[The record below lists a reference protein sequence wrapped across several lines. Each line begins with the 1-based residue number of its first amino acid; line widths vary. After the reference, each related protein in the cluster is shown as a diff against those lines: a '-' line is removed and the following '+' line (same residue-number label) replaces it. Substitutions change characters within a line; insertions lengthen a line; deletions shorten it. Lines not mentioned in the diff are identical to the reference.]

1 MSRKD
6 FELIAATILRLDV
19 DEATRQKVAE
29 DFAWALKSAMNSA
42 FDRERFV
49 KAATVGKKTV
59 AK

>member
-6 FELIAATILRLDV
+6 FELISATILALHV
-19 DEATRQKVAE
+19 DEATRQKVAQ
-29 DFAWALKSAMNSA
+29 DFAWALKSTNSA